1 MKRDIFN
8 VTYDI
13 VTPESAEH
21 GDYEESGFIA
31 ESVTLRDAITDLH
44 ETRTCKVDGVS
55 AIEADSFPCTHP
67 SSVRVI
73 NGTEFETGAVESRA
87 IHIPRTVS
95 TASARRIARLVRAT
109 LS

>member
-21 GDYEESGFIA
+21 CDYEESGFIA

-44 ETRTCKVDGVS
+44 RTRTCMVDGVS
-55 AIEADSFPCTHP
+55 AIETDSIPC
-67 SSVRVI
+67 SVRIV
-73 NGTEFETGAVESRA
+73 NGTEFETGAVESRTL
-87 IHIPRTVS
+87 HIPLTVS
-95 TASARRIARLVRAT
+95 AATACRIARLIGAK